1 MLRKSF
7 IFIMILSILV
17 SASACA
23 IKQQEQGEMSE
34 DEIRQVLKDVVG
46 GEQAVDEAGIRYF
59 SQLTNEDKNI
69 IESKK
74 LQEAIEAD
82 PESIFI
88 LDIRNEKDYKEGHI
102 KGAKN
107 VWWFD
112 VGKNIDMLPKDKPI
126 VVCCYTGQ
134 SAGQVV
140 GVLKVM
146 GYNTSSLLGG
156 MNNGWKAEKLPLVSE
171 NGAVSTSDPGSSANI
186 NASTS
191 SNSNKSTNTNNT
203 GGTSTDATT
212 NTGTLPNTD
221 KSMEDVSND
230 VS

>member
-1 MLRKSF
+1 MLKRSF

-17 SASACA
+17 SASACS

-34 DEIRQVLKDVVG
+34 DEIKQVLKDVVG
-46 GEQAVDEAGIRYF
+46 GEQAVKEEGMRYF
-59 SQLTNEDKNI
+59 SQLTNENKNI

-74 LQEAIEAD
+74 LQEAIEAN

-112 VGKNIDMLPKDKPI
+112 VGKNIDMLPKDKPV

-146 GYNTSSLLGG
+146 GYNASSLLGG
-156 MNNGWKAEKLPLVSE
+156 INNGWKTEKMPLVTE
-171 NGAVSTSDPGSSANI
+171 NGTVSTNDSGSSANI
-186 NASTS
+186 NAVTS
-191 SNSNKSTNTNNT
+191 SKSDSNSNKNTDT
-203 GGTSTDATT
+203 TT
-212 NTGTLPNTD
+212 NTDTEPNAD